1 MNESTLEIICSE
13 ITGSLQGKR
22 LGKIFPLSRFET
34 AIDFRLPDSRYLFIS
49 VEPSAP
55 RIYLITRR
63 MRDLE
68 RSSGNPSPFLLS
80 LKKRLSGATLDGVEK
95 VPGERVLRFAF
106 SGRDEMGNV
115 GRHSLIVQITGRSAN
130 LFLLDGD
137 GVIIDSLRETHG
149 QGQET
154 GHKYATPSREG
165 DTRRKEQNELF
176 PQEGFDTLSEAL
188 DSYHL
193 EKEAEKRFQGEAQGA
208 RNKIK
213 QELSRNEKLSEKL
226 RGDLSGHGDP
236 EKWKRSGDLL
246 LANVTTARRDREK
259 IYVTDYYDENM
270 PEIAIE
276 ADINQTVSE
285 AAEKF
290 FKLYTKARN
299 ARVEIAKRLRIV
311 EAEIGRLKLKKE
323 RIEAAIAGRD
333 ETALDEFLAPK
344 AKAPVRDKKKNRDF
358 TGARRFVSSEGF
370 EILVGKGAKDN
381 DFLTFRVAKS
391 LDLWMHAADY
401 PGSHV
406 VVKNP
411 SRQEIPP
418 RTLLEA
424 AQVAAFY
431 SQAREQPKAAV
442 HYTQKKFVNK
452 PKGAV
457 LGLVSL
463 SSFKTILVEP
473 KIGEARKLDTE

>member
-13 ITGSLQGKR
+13 IARSLQGKR

-63 MRDLE
+63 LRDLE
-68 RSSGNPSPFLLS
+68 RSSGNPSPFLLA
-80 LKKRLSGATLDGVEK
+80 LKKRLSGATLDSVEK
-95 VPGERVLRFAF
+95 IPGERVLRFAF
-106 SGRDEMGNV
+106 SGQDEMGNV

-130 LFLLDGD
+130 LFLLDEEN
-137 GVIIDSLRETHG
+137 IIMDSLRETRG
-149 QGQET
+149 QGQEA

-176 PQEGFDTLSEAL
+176 SQEGSDTLSGAL

-193 EKEAEKRFQGEAQGA
+193 EKEAEKRFQAEAQSA
-208 RNKIK
+208 RNRIK

-246 LANVTTARRDREK
+246 LANVTTARRDGEK

-270 PEIAIE
+270 PEIVID

-299 ARVEIAKRLRIV
+299 ARIEIAKRLQIV
-311 EAEIGRLKLKKE
+311 DAEIGRLKLKKE
-323 RIEAAIAGRD
+323 RIETAIAGRD
-333 ETALDEFLAPK
+333 ETALDEFLTPK
-344 AKAPVRDKKKNRDF
+344 AEAPARGKKKNRDF

-424 AQVAAFY
+424 AQIAAFY

-473 KIGEARKLDTE
+473 KIGEARKENAN